1 MSNASEITL
10 RHRIDELQKTG
21 QPLDV
26 ARAIGIVVPLAAE
39 LADQH
44 RQGYN
49 FFLYP
54 GALFEG
60 QDGLYHA
67 SARSAH
73 PPTDARDVACL
84 PPESRGITPGQARAS
99 VYGIGAI
106 LYELITLLP
115 VGPGMRR
122 PSELVPSVPSELEL
136 VLTKALVA
144 DPAHRPDDLN
154 ALAQAFYQI
163 NNTSSAAPPEA
174 DVSHLDHDHGFDVDV
189 SMSLLP
195 PAPRAAETHVIR
207 GMDAPLPP
215 GVALAGNRPAPT
227 VSERDAMLAT
237 KSRLESDPRPRYV
250 VVRSGMDHGPFAA
263 VELLQ
268 QIATDSFEEDD
279 IIRDTVTKSEMLLRE
294 SPDFGPFARHA
305 RMGRHEKAEKVALAQ
320 AVVSESR
327 RTAGKT
333 VIGVLAIV
341 VVLAGVGA
349 WYVQSRGQKND
360 QIKVVEEV
368 AANVESDQGLKT
380 SKKYG
385 AGGPRVKGTVGGFP
399 QLAGGMSCE
408 AAQAAYMEEMRMGEK
423 GRPDLT
429 VGQLGAV
436 LNTGS
441 YLNACGVP
449 SSMGVNV
456 CAAIQNGR
464 AVGVTVTTSPRDG
477 GKASCIAGQ
486 IRRLNFPSNPKLD
499 VTRTSFAAQ

>member
-1 MSNASEITL
+1 MINSSEITL
-10 RHRIDELQKTG
+10 RHRIEELRKSG

-26 ARAIGIVVPLAAE
+26 AHAIGIIVPLAAE

-67 SARSAH
+67 SANSAR
-73 PPTDARDVACL
+73 PPSDARDAACL
-84 PPESRGITPGQARAS
+84 PPESRGVTPGQARAS

-106 LYELITLLP
+106 LYELITLHS

-122 PSELVPSVPSELEL
+122 PSEMAANISPDLEL
-136 VLTKALVA
+136 ILTKALVA

-163 NNTSSAAPPEA
+163 NNTVSLAPPAA
-174 DVSHLDHDHGFDVDV
+174 DVSHLDHDDGFDVDV

-195 PAPRAAETHVIR
+195 PAPAGTPHVIHGMEAPMPR
-207 GMDAPLPP
+207 GLD
-215 GVALAGNRPAPT
+215 LANARTAQPH
-227 VSERDAMLAT
+227 SEREHLLAT
-237 KSRLESDPRPRYV
+237 KARLESDPRPRYV
-250 VVRSGMDHGPFAA
+250 VVRGGMDHGPFAA

-268 QIATDSFEEDD
+268 QIASHSFEEDD
-279 IIRDTVTKSEMLLRE
+279 LIRDTVDKTEMLLRE
-294 SPDFGPFARHA
+294 SPDFAAFGRHA
-305 RMGRHEKAEKVALAQ
+305 RMGRHEKAEKVALAH
-320 AVVSESR
+320 AVKSESR

-333 VIGVLAIV
+333 LVGLAGIFVI
-341 VVLAGVGA
+341 LAGVGA
-349 WYVQSRGQKND
+349 WYLQSRGQKND

-368 AANVESDQGLKT
+368 AANVESDQGLKST
-380 SKKYG
+380 KKGGGG
-385 AGGPRVKGTVGGFP
+385 ARVKGTVGGFP
-399 QLAGGMSCE
+399 QLSGGMSCE
-408 AAQAAYMEEMRMGEK
+408 SAQAAYMEEMKMGEK
-423 GRPDLT
+423 GRADLT

-449 SSMGVNV
+449 SNMSVNV

-464 AVGVTVTTSPRDG
+464 AVGVTVTTKPRDG
-477 GKASCIAGQ
+477 GKSSCIAGQ